1 VFFVEYLAARFTL
14 SALGATGRLIFNR
27 WMLIFLV
34 ICYLIGYAKSEVLT
48 APMYGSIP
56 PGPDSNPSVV
66 PNWALPP
73 LTIDQRLRA
82 LCIQI
87 ESSPEAKAISKQN
100 GVAEACAALQRIR

>member
-1 VFFVEYLAARFTL
+1 VFFAEYLAARFTI
-14 SALGATGRLIFNR
+14 SALGAAGRLIFNR

-66 PNWALPP
+66 PNWAFPP
-73 LTIDQRLRA
+73 LTVDQRLRA
-82 LCIQI
+82 LCTQI
-87 ESSPEAKAISKQN
+87 ESSPEARAISKQN
-100 GVAEACAALQRIR
+100 GVAEACAALRQTH